1 MKTRMKA
8 IKSKE
13 EKGKWTIGYK
23 RSNMTN
29 FSSLE
34 YIHGTFATK
43 QEAIEKLESTL
54 EDWSGYSIG
63 ENLYIIHEER
73 Q

>member
-1 MKTRMKA
+1 MKTRIKA

-13 EKGKWTIGYK
+13 EKGKWTIGFK
-23 RSNMTN
+23 RSNMNN
-29 FSSLE
+29 FRPLD
-34 YIHGTFATK
+34 YIHGTFSTK

-54 EDWSGYSIG
+54 ENWSGYAIG

-73 Q
+73 